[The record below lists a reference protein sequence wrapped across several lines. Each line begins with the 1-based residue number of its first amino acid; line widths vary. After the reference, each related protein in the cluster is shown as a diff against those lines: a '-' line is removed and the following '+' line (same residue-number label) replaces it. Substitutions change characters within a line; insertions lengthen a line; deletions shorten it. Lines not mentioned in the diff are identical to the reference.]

1 MLELYIG
8 LGITAMVLY
17 FIAKMYSEDFKDF
30 FKF

>member
-8 LGITAMVLY
+8 LGITAVVLY
-17 FIAKMYSEDFKDF
+17 FIAKMYSDDLF